1 MIRAARSGS
10 SAVWAAMLAF
20 VCLWSTQN
28 VAARAQTDGDVPA
41 VRALLERGEYA
52 RAEAEAI
59 RLVARLDIR
68 EPSATPAGVAAL
80 DLLVEAA
87 TGNGKSGDANIL
99 ELANRAVRL
108 NERLAGRE
116 SLPTATSLHNLG
128 AAHFERGEFGMALA
142 VHQRALSIRL
152 RHLAPGDPSIADS
165 LERVALAEILLERSE
180 SARIR
185 LDGARRIRDAHA
197 PTAPLAQAGALE
209 LQALWHRYEGDLA
222 AGLDL
227 VDRVVAI
234 RAATLP
240 DRPYTTGLL
249 ELQGDLLFLKGDI
262 GRAQQVWSEGLALS
276 ERTLDSAHPTI
287 SLFLRKLA
295 YAADAF
301 GNRADSRK
309 LLDRAVKI
317 GKRGFPPC
325 HPEVAALLNDSAVS
339 AQRDGDFAVA
349 RGLYQ
354 QQLRVLQ
361 KCSANTNWTATAL
374 HNLGNVSFEMG
385 EVEEAERLHTQAVD
399 VWSKSLGYNHSYVAR
414 GLDSLA
420 EVVASRG
427 QRTRARTLYERALR
441 IRRSRAGDGPDVA
454 WTLTNLARTIA
465 DQGNRS
471 LALGHVEQAIRI
483 YRERGVADDPDH
495 LARAFELR
503 GTIQLRLG
511 RLAQARESLTA
522 ALAERERVYGPEHPL
537 AAQSRALLARA
548 DFVAGLHDAA
558 LAGALDAERAGRDHL
573 RHTVRYLPE
582 RQALA
587 YAAKRP
593 QALDLALSIA
603 AATTAPVPAAVFDA
617 VILSRGV
624 ILDEL
629 AGRVRAVNPSD
640 ARTAGLMMTASD
652 ARQRYANLVVRSMH
666 ESVPRA
672 LIEEARLR
680 KEAAEEALAQGSLET
695 RAERARVR
703 SGFDEVR
710 RSVPLDAALVSFVTF
725 DRIFAST
732 AGTSGWPRTERS
744 YAAFVQRAADGR
756 ILFVRLGAA
765 ASIDSAIRIWR
776 EEASGRSIVAG
787 ATLRQ
792 VESAYRASARRLRE
806 LVWDPLSAHLAGAA
820 RVFVVPDGQ
829 LGVISIAALI
839 DRDGRYL
846 AESGPTIHYLSA
858 ERDLAGGD
866 PISSRHGLLAVG
878 GAAFGMAPKAA
889 RSTTMTPG
897 GDCGGLGGS
906 QFPALSGTNRE
917 IAEIQ
922 RMWPTED
929 KNSLSILSG
938 TNATE
943 TAFKRTATG
952 RRIVHLATHGFFL
965 GEECRPVAAQT
976 RGVGGL
982 VGVSKASRALTR
994 NPLLLSGLAFAG
1006 ANRRRLARADQDDG
1020 ILTAEEVASLNL
1032 QGTEWAVLSACDTGL
1047 GEIRAGEGVF
1057 GLRRAFQIAGVR
1069 TVIMSLWSV
1078 DDQAT
1083 RLWMRALY
1091 DGRLNRHLNT
1101 ADAVREA
1108 SLTVLRD
1115 RRARGQSTHP
1125 FFWAAFVAAGD
1136 WR

>member
-1 MIRAARSGS
+1 MFAC
-10 SAVWAAMLAF
+10 

-28 VAARAQTDGDVPA
+28 VVARVQTDGDVPA

-52 RAEAEAI
+52 RAEAEAL
-59 RLVARLDIR
+59 RLVARFDIR
-68 EPSATPAGVAAL
+68 EQSATPAGVAAL

-87 TGNGKSGDANIL
+87 ARNGKSGDANIL
-99 ELANRAVRL
+99 ELANRAVRV

-142 VHQRALSIRL
+142 AHQRALSIRV
-152 RHLAPGDPSIADS
+152 RHVAPGDPAIADS
-165 LERVALAEILLERSE
+165 LERVALAEILLERAE

-185 LDGARRIRDAHA
+185 LDGARRIRDAHG

-234 RAATLP
+234 RGATLP
-240 DRPYTTGLL
+240 DRPYTTSLL

-262 GRAQQVWSEGLALS
+262 VRAQQVWSEGLALS

-309 LLDRAVKI
+309 LLDRAVQI
-317 GKRGFPPC
+317 GKGGFPPC
-325 HPEVAALLNDSAVS
+325 HPEVPALLNDSAVS

-349 RGLYQ
+349 RGLYR

-361 KCSANTNWTATAL
+361 KCGANANWTATAL

-385 EVEEAERLHTQAVD
+385 EVEEAERLHTRAVD
-399 VWSKSLGYNHSYVAR
+399 VWSKSLGSNHSYVAR

-495 LARAFELR
+495 LARALELR

-511 RLAQARESLTA
+511 RLSQARESLAA
-522 ALAERERVYGPEHPL
+522 ALAERERVYGREHPL

-548 DFVAGLHDAA
+548 DFVAGMLDAA

-573 RHTVRYLPE
+573 RHTVRFLPE

-603 AATTAPVPAAVFDA
+603 ASTTAPVPAAVFDA

-640 ARTAGLMMTASD
+640 ARIAELMTTASEV
-652 ARQRYANLVVRSMH
+652 RQRYANLVVRSMN

-672 LIEEARLR
+672 LIEEVRVR
-680 KEAAEEALAQGSLET
+680 KEVAEEALAQGSLET

-703 SGFDEVR
+703 SGFEDVR
-710 RSVPLDAALVSFVTF
+710 RSLPPDAALVSFVTF
-725 DRIFAST
+725 DRIFATST

-744 YAAFVQRAADGR
+744 YAAFVQRVLDGR
-756 ILFVRLGAA
+756 VLFVRLGAA

-787 ATLRQ
+787 APLRQ

-806 LVWDPLSAHLAGAA
+806 MVWDPLSAHLAGAA

-829 LGVISIAALI
+829 LSVVSIAALI
-839 DRDGRYL
+839 NRDGKYL

-889 RSTTMTPG
+889 RSTTMIAG

-906 QFPALSGTNRE
+906 QFPALSGTSRE

-922 RMWPTED
+922 RMWPTEEKD
-929 KNSLSILSG
+929 SLSILSG

-982 VGVSKASRALTR
+982 VGASTASRGLPR

-1047 GEIRAGEGVF
+1047 GAITAGEGVF